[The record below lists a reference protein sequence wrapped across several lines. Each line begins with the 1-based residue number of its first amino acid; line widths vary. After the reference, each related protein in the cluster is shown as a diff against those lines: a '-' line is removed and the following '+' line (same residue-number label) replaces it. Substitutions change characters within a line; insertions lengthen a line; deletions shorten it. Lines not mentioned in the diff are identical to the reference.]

1 MPGDRWGVA
10 GRITRSG
17 GFTVIEV
24 TASNPPTR
32 YAIRATIHTACMY
45 EPRKMTSFV
54 MLSMMTELK
63 RSLDGPA

>member
-10 GRITRSG
+10 GRITRSE
-17 GFTVIEV
+17 GFTVVEV
-24 TASNPPTR
+24 AASDPTTR

-63 RSLDGPA
+63 KSLDGTA